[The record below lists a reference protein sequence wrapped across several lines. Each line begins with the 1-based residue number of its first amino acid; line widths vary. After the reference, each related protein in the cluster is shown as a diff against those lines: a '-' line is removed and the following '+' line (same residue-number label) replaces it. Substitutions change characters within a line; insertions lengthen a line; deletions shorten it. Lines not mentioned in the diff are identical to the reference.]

1 MTADLEP
8 LDRRDRR
15 VRRETQVRLDLLAP
29 LEMTGSTAPE
39 DHLDLKERRANL
51 ESKEVPDQGDPQV
64 LRVPRVIPEHLVSL
78 ATQES
83 RVPVVSRASLVI
95 LETMAGRETGAFRA
109 ILDLRV
115 NLDYKDLLE
124 NL

>member
-8 LDRRDRR
+8 LDRRDHR

-29 LEMTGSTAPE
+29 LEMTGSTAPG
-39 DHLDLKERRANL
+39 DRLDLKGRRANL

-64 LRVPRVIPEHLVSL
+64 LRVPRVILERLVSL

-83 RVPVVSRASLVI
+83 RVPVVSRVSLET
-95 LETMAGRETGAFRA
+95 LETMVGRETGAFRV
-109 ILDLRV
+109 ILDPRV